1 MTKGELAKHYF
12 LQGANCAQAVLLA
25 YAEECGISH
34 EMAMKMGSS
43 MGAGMGRMR
52 EVCGAVSG
60 MFLVLG
66 LRHGYTDLREKE
78 NKDRQYKYVQ
88 QLADLF
94 KQKTGSIIC
103 ADMLGLK
110 KEAHSPISS
119 ERTQEY
125 YKKRPCADL
134 VALAADIYEHFEQTI
149 RN

>member
-25 YAEECGISH
+25 YAEECGISQ

-78 NKDRQYKYVQ
+78 NKDRQYKHVQ

-110 KEAHSPISS
+110 KEADSPISS

-149 RN
+149 MN